1 MLRWSEVG
9 VEVKVA
15 VKVAVKSEGRGVIIL
30 GIDPGTATT
39 GYGLVTEDEAGEARL
54 VRYGVITTAPGVPMP
69 ERLLAIHRELT
80 AVIATHAPDA
90 VAVESLFFGRN
101 VTTALTVGQARGVV
115 LLAAAQAGLPIYEY
129 KPAEVKQA
137 LAGYGAADKR
147 QMQEMVRILLGLD
160 DIPRPDDAAD
170 AVAVA
175 ICHLHSARLQ
185 RLMDRE

>member
-1 MLRWSEVG
+1 
-9 VEVKVA
+9 
-15 VKVAVKSEGRGVIIL
+15 VIVL

-39 GYGLVTEDEAGEARL
+39 GYGFVAEHEAGEARL
-54 VRYGVITTAPGVPMP
+54 VRYGIITTAPGVPMP
-69 ERLLAIHRELT
+69 ERLLTIHGELT
-80 AVIATHAPDA
+80 ALIRTHVPDA
-90 VAVESLFFGRN
+90 VVVESLFFGRN

-147 QMQEMVRILLGLD
+147 QMQEMVRILLDLD
-160 DIPRPDDAAD
+160 EVPRPDDAAD

-175 ICHLHSARLQ
+175 ICHLHTARLQ
-185 RLMDRE
+185 RLIGGTLAR